1 MTLRSEYTPQ
11 ARKCND
17 SPDPAGGCVGLAPFA
32 TVPRRRIGACGST
45 ADQSRNEVAKMEA
58 TVSVHPARRA
68 GQNSMRNVKA
78 KDKTAW
84 LALFADDAVIEDPV
98 GVSPLDPSGQ
108 GHRGKDAIARFWD
121 TVIAP
126 GDVDMRVR
134 ESYASGNEC
143 ANVVSL
149 VNRMPGGVEIGT
161 DCVIVYRVD
170 EGGRIVSLRAYW
182 EFEKVA
188 AQLAAALGKASPG

>member
-1 MTLRSEYTPQ
+1 MGVTLSE
-11 ARKCND
+11 
-17 SPDPAGGCVGLAPFA
+17 
-32 TVPRRRIGACGST
+32 
-45 ADQSRNEVAKMEA
+45 
-58 TVSVHPARRA
+58 HPARRA

-78 KDKTAW
+78 KDKAGW

-108 GHRGKDAIARFWD
+108 GHRGREAIARFWD

-170 EGGRIVSLRAYW
+170 EDGLIVSLRAYW

-188 AQLAAALGKASPG
+188 AQLAAVLESRPSQG

>member
-1 MTLRSEYTPQ
+1 MRWSRTRS
-11 ARKCND
+11 A
-17 SPDPAGGCVGLAPFA
+17 S
-32 TVPRRRIGACGST
+32 RRSI
-45 ADQSRNEVAKMEA
+45 
-58 TVSVHPARRA
+58 
-68 GQNSMRNVKA
+68 
-78 KDKTAW
+78 
-84 LALFADDAVIEDPV
+84 
-98 GVSPLDPSGQ
+98 PSGQ
-108 GHRGKDAIARFWD
+108 GHRGKAAIARFWD

-170 EGGRIVSLRAYW
+170 AAGKIVSLRAYW

-188 AQLAAALGKASPG
+188 AQLEAALGNAPAAR

>member
-1 MTLRSEYTPQ
+1 M
-11 ARKCND
+11 
-17 SPDPAGGCVGLAPFA
+17 
-32 TVPRRRIGACGST
+32 GANLG
-45 ADQSRNEVAKMEA
+45 E
-58 TVSVHPARRA
+58 HPARRA

-98 GVSPLDPSGQ
+98 GASPLDPSGQ
-108 GHRGKDAIARFWD
+108 GHRGKEAIARFWD
-121 TVIAP
+121 MVIAP
-126 GDVDMRVR
+126 GDVEMRVR

-170 EGGRIVSLRAYW
+170 AGGRIVSLRAYW

-188 AQLAAALGKASPG
+188 AQLAAALAGQSTSS